1 MVRIYDGELKLSNR
15 KEVKFLKF
23 RPQVQS
29 DILNATLD
37 VTLNG
42 TEKAVYAV
50 LKQKPDSSREEIA
63 EMILCVKL
71 LKNESFTHIMC

>member
-1 MVRIYDGELKLSNR
+1 MYWHRFSIVTPMVRIYDGELKLSNR

-63 EMILCVKL
+63 R
-71 LKNESFTHIMC
+71 